1 MQFLNSAL
9 LVLVMAL
16 SSAVLAACGPDDDQ
30 DDGLGDVQPTPT
42 REAFGG
48 QYTPSGQASGGPFGG
63 QYGGPASDADRE
75 TASLLV
81 LRPWWQQQPFQ
92 ALYVFYRDGRGS
104 RQVFP
109 SSAFHVAP
117 PASSFIWRLNGR
129 DLDIQFL
136 SYYQGVRLQGY
147 DTQRDILSVETSDAG
162 PAFWFGCRS
171 GALPPIV
178 AENVCLQR

>member
-1 MQFLNSAL
+1 M
-9 LVLVMAL
+9 M
-16 SSAVLAACGPDDDQ
+16 
-30 DDGLGDVQPTPT
+30 
-42 REAFGG
+42 
-48 QYTPSGQASGGPFGG
+48 Y
-63 QYGGPASDADRE
+63 
-75 TASLLV
+75 
-81 LRPWWQQQPFQ
+81 PWWQQQPFQ

-117 PASSFIWRLNGR
+117 PPGSFVWRLSGR

-147 DTQRDILSVETSDAG
+147 DAQRDILSVETSDAG